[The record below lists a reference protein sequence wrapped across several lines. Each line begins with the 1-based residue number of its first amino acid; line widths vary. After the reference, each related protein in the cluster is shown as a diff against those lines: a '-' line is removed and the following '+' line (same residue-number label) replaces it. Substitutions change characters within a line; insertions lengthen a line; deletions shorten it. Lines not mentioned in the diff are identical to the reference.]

1 MVLPFKWNLFSS
13 TFTWYYLFSLKS
25 NFWVCTWNPIWSS
38 LIQMQRLGWL
48 FPHERAL
55 SFFKALNKLDKI
67 TMISALALSCRL
79 FEIYGFVEEKN
90 WLGLKSNWQ
99 DLSMLRFS
107 CIVPD
112 RIYGHLKVSAVT
124 SSISP
129 YVLSPTPLSL
139 AACWHVLSSRLA
151 RPLKWRACLPA
162 NFWTLPRTS

>member
-1 MVLPFKWNLFSS
+1 MKSYVVTIQMKPLQQYFHMVLFIQFEIL
-13 TFTWYYLFSLKS
+13 TFES
-25 NFWVCTWNPIWSS
+25 VHEI
-38 LIQMQRLGWL
+38 L

-55 SFFKALNKLDKI
+55 SVFKALNKLDKI

-79 FEIYGFVEEKN
+79 FEIYGFVGEKN
-90 WLGLKSNWQ
+90 WLGLKSNWE

-112 RIYGHLKVSAVT
+112 PIYGHLKVSAGT
-124 SSISP
+124 SFIFP
-129 YVLSPTPLSL
+129 YVFSPTPLNL

-162 NFWTLPRTS
+162 NFWTLKGKA